1 MVPGSL
7 ATHPSACP
15 VCASTGGRELLR
27 AHDHRRGM
35 PGEFRVV
42 ECPACRLC
50 RTDPW
55 PDDPGAWY
63 PDEYPQHGGGD
74 SVTAR
79 ASRLALQ
86 RASAAGSSTARVLG
100 AAIPEAETGGPMRPG
115 MRVLDVGAGT
125 GGAVAAFREA
135 GHQAWGVEPSA
146 RAVQVARDRGNAWVL
161 NGSLDAL
168 LHEGGLPD
176 GPWDVIRMSQVL
188 EHVPDPLATLRSIRG
203 LMAPGARLIVG
214 VPNIRSLAARAT
226 GGSWDGLEVPR
237 HLVHYDRDSL
247 RWVLA
252 LAGFRVASMR
262 TTPLLGVLPGSVDAR
277 TAGGRRQRGWGDLL
291 PVRLLAYPLEWGLG
305 VLGQGD
311 GLLAIARPTATP
323 TTTR

>member
-1 MVPGSL
+1 
-7 ATHPSACP
+7 
-15 VCASTGGRELLR
+15 
-27 AHDHRRGM
+27 M

-55 PDDPGAWY
+55 PDDPAAWY
-63 PDEYPQHGGGD
+63 PDEYPQHGGGE

-86 RASAAGSSTARVLG
+86 RA
-100 AAIPEAETGGPMRPG
+100 
-115 MRVLDVGAGT
+115 GAGT
-125 GGAVAAFREA
+125 GGAVMAFRGA
-135 GHQAWGVEPSA
+135 GHEAWGVEPSPRAVETA
-146 RAVQVARDRGNAWVL
+146 RARANHWVL

-176 GPWDVIRMSQVL
+176 GPWDLSRMSQVL

-203 LMAPGARLIVG
+203 LLAPGGRLVVG

-226 GGSWDGLEVPR
+226 RGSWDGLEMPR

-252 LAGFRVASMR
+252 LAGFRVSSLR
-262 TTPLLGVLPGSVDAR
+262 TTPLMGVLPGSVDAR
-277 TAGGRRQRGWGDLL
+277 TAGGDRQRGWDDAL
-291 PVRLLAYPLEWGLG
+291 PVRLLAYPMEWGLG
-305 VLGQGD
+305 LIGQGD
-311 GLLAIARPTATP
+311 GLLAVARPTAA
-323 TTTR
+323 RS

>member
-1 MVPGSL
+1 MKRNGSRWGSTSLGSGRAVTSPQGYWFRAPILSCVPGSL

-15 VCASTGGRELLR
+15 ICASTGGREVLCAR
-27 AHDHRRGM
+27 DHRRGM

-42 ECPACRLC
+42 ECTSCRLC

-63 PDEYPQHGGGD
+63 PDEYPQHAAGE

-86 RASAAGSSTARVLG
+86 RAGTAPGPVARALG
-100 AAIPEAETGGPMRPG
+100 VTIPEAETGGPMRPG

-125 GGAVAAFREA
+125 GGAVLAFRDA
-135 GHQAWGVEPSA
+135 GHEAWGVDPSA
-146 RAVQVARDRGNAWVL
+146 RAVEVARERGNTWVL
-161 NGSLDAL
+161 QGSLDAL
-168 LHEGGLPD
+168 VHDGSLPD

-188 EHVPDPLATLRSIRG
+188 EHVPDPLATLGVIRG
-203 LMAPGARLIVG
+203 LLAPGGRLIVG

-226 GGSWDGLEVPR
+226 RGAWDGLELPR

-252 LAGFRVASMR
+252 LAGFRVMSLR
-262 TTPLLGVLPGSVDAR
+262 TTPLMGVLPGSLDAR
-277 TAGGRRQRGWGDLL
+277 TAGGDRQRGWGDAL
-291 PVRLLAYPLEWGLG
+291 PVR
-305 VLGQGD
+305 
-311 GLLAIARPTATP
+311 
-323 TTTR
+323 